1 MVMRWAQVPIR
12 LGASLPRS
20 SADFGIGV
28 TFQQLFL
35 YGAPPR
41 CFRAPWR
48 IWTHG
53 D

>member
-28 TFQQLFL
+28 TFQQLFFYL
-35 YGAPPR
+35 TFVGWSP
-41 CFRAPWR
+41 C
-48 IWTHG
+48 
-53 D
+53 